1 MSGAREV
8 VLRSDVLEVV
18 LLPELGAR
26 IHRIRAFGEDLLRTP
41 ADRAAHRD
49 EPFFWGAY
57 HMAPWCNRA
66 AAGPSTIAGRTVR
79 LDANFADGSAIHG
92 LVSSSP
98 WEERD
103 DGSLAIR
110 IGGHEGGWPWQ
121 HEVSLA
127 PAVDAE
133 TLTLDYRV
141 RNLSDAPM
149 PAGIGFHPWFR
160 RPVELRLPAAF
171 GLCEQRRIF
180 GRAAAGRWS
189 ARPPPSNDA
198 RPRHRRDVDR
208 SQPRASRPVVAGG
221 RAEREQSRSSRT
233 RKRRAWRSRPRIPS
247 MPSPSS
253 RRPTV
258 RIRCAAW
265 HTASRTRLA
274 CSRPATTFGSE
285 SGSAVTQG
293 AV

>member
-8 VLRSDVLEVV
+8 VLRSDVLAVV
-18 LLPELGAR
+18 LLPEVGAR

-66 AAGPSTIAGRTVR
+66 VAGASTIAGRTVQ

-110 IGGHEGGWPWQ
+110 IGGHEGGWPWP

-149 PAGIGFHPWFR
+149 PAGVGFHPWFR
-160 RPVELRLPAAF
+160 RPVELRLPAASVYASNN
-171 GLCEQRRIF
+171 GSSGEPRPVDGPLDLRRRTMPAHGIDATWTDL
-180 GRAAAGRWS
+180 RPARVDLWWPEVELS
-189 ARPPPSNDA
+189 ARIEIESDA
-198 RPRHRRDVDR
+198 E
-208 SQPRASRPVVAGG
+208 AACVA
-221 RAEREQSRSSRT
+221 
-233 RKRRAWRSRPRIPS
+233 
-247 MPSPSS
+247 
-253 RRPTV
+253 V
-258 RIRCAAW
+258 AAPDSIDAVAVEPQT
-265 HTASRTRLA
+265 HGPDPMRRLA
-274 CSRPATTFGSE
+274 YGEPDAPRLLPPGDDLRFRVRLSVA
-285 SGSAVTQG
+285 QG